1 MMRQWKEKYESW
13 YRKNVEIGTN
23 KEEESI
29 DSKLSIEYF
38 GKDNRSESK
47 YQSLEF

>member
-1 MMRQWKEKYESW
+1 MNRDIKKI
-13 YRKNVEIGTN
+13 EIGTN

-38 GKDNRSESK
+38 GKDNGSESK